1 MTTLTLDQLAAELIN
16 AKALENKAKETRI
29 MIEEK
34 IIEMVGIKEE
44 GSSTTK
50 LESGLKVTVTGK
62 ITYSADMELLAQ
74 LCQALPANMHPI
86 KTKVEL
92 DTTGA
97 KFIRNNEPEIWK
109 MLAAAITIKPAKPS
123 VEIKA

>member
-1 MTTLTLDQLAAELIN
+1 
-16 AKALENKAKETRI
+16 

-34 IIEMVGIKEE
+34 IIDMVGIKEE

-50 LESGLKVTVTGK
+50 LESGLKITVTGK
-62 ITYSADMELLAQ
+62 ITYSADMALLAQ
-74 LCQALPANMHPI
+74 LCQALPENLHPI

-97 KFIRNNEPEIWK
+97 KYIRNNEPEAWK
-109 MLAAAITIKPAKPS
+109 ILSGAITIKPAKAS